1 LGFSPGGQ
9 LDYLSMIKN
18 KQTLVSA
25 LIVAMALGTAWA
37 VRGKFGH
44 EQGAAW
50 AGAVG
55 AISVILVAKRS
66 DWYHKVFKIALAG
79 AFGWGLSGMIS
90 YGQIV
95 GYGRAS
101 DFLNAYYGL
110 LMLFVLGVLYG
121 FLGGGLF
128 GLALADSKTFKVTW
142 ASLVSEMLA
151 FGLLTYGLL
160 INQLEWF
167 MTPPRSELWAAC
179 LGGCVALA
187 WYIVRNKQ
195 YAVLSVALWSALGA
209 GMGFAFG
216 NFLQVVGAGSSLK
229 INFWNVM
236 EYSIG
241 FFGGLGMAYG
251 TLTSS
256 WPTSNQPS
264 RKSNLVPIIFT
275 IIFIPFVLWDQSFEA
290 EKLKFLKDLQGT
302 ESTIFLFQVLALISI
317 AICAVII
324 VTKYYRAAYTYV
336 DVKTI
341 FLLYL
346 GVYTFLSFLLT
357 GIYIHPVE
365 QYLYLANIAF
375 ILLLL
380 PSVRDNF
387 EIKEES
393 PDKWLITSVCS
404 ILIIALLA
412 VVAIYSHGEIHGSNL
427 RFE

>member
-1 LGFSPGGQ
+1 
-9 LDYLSMIKN
+9 MIKN
-18 KQTLVSA
+18 KQTFISA
-25 LIVAMALGTAWA
+25 LLVAMALGTAWA
-37 VRGKFGH
+37 IRGKFGH

-55 AISVILVAKRS
+55 AISVIMVAKRT
-66 DWYHKVFKIALAG
+66 DWYNKVFKIALAA

-110 LMLFVLGVLYG
+110 LMLFVIGVLYG

-128 GLALADSKTFKVTW
+128 GLALADSKAFKVKW
-142 ASLVSEMLA
+142 ASLIAEMLA
-151 FGLLTYGLL
+151 FALLAYGLL
-160 INQLEWF
+160 INQLEWL

-179 LGGCVALA
+179 LGACIALA
-187 WYIVRNKQ
+187 WHIIRNKQ
-195 YAVLSVALWSALGA
+195 EGVMRVAVWSAIGA

-216 NFLQVVGAGSSLK
+216 NFLQVLGAGSPLK

-256 WPTSNQPS
+256 WAQADEQPS
-264 RKSNLVPIIFT
+264 KKTNLVPILFT
-275 IIFIPFVLWDQSFEA
+275 IVFIPFVLWDQSFSA
-290 EKLKFLKDLQGT
+290 EKLKFLLGLGGT
-302 ESTIFLFQVLALISI
+302 ESTVFLFQLLAMISI
-317 AICAVII
+317 VICMV
-324 VTKYYRAAYTYV
+324 VVFMKYYRSIYTYS
-336 DVKTI
+336 DVKCI

-346 GVYTFLSFLLT
+346 GVYMFLSFLLT
-357 GIYIHPVE
+357 GIYVHPIE
-365 QYLYLANIAF
+365 QYLYIVNVAVIF
-375 ILLLL
+375 LLL

-387 EIKEES
+387 EVRAES
-393 PDKWLITSVCS
+393 PRKWLIASVGS
-404 ILIIALLA
+404 ILFIALFA
-412 VVAIYSHGEIHGSNL
+412 IVAISSHGVIHGSNL

>member
-1 LGFSPGGQ
+1 
-9 LDYLSMIKN
+9 MKKN
-18 KQTLVSA
+18 KQIFVST
-25 LIVAMALGTAWA
+25 LIVAMAFGTAWA
-37 VRGKFGH
+37 IRGKFGH

-66 DWYHKVFKIALAG
+66 DWYNKVFKIALAA

-110 LMLFVLGVLYG
+110 LMLFVIGILYG

-128 GLALADSKTFKVTW
+128 GLALADSKTFKVKW
-142 ASLVSEMLA
+142 ASLIAEMLA
-151 FGLLTYGLL
+151 FALLAYGLL
-160 INQLEWF
+160 INQLEWL

-179 LGGCVALA
+179 LGACIALA
-187 WYIVRNKQ
+187 WYVVRNKQ
-195 YAVLSVALWSALGA
+195 KGVLSVAVWSAIGA

-216 NFLQVVGAGSSLK
+216 NFLQVLGAGSPLK

-256 WPTSNQPS
+256 WPAGDEQPS
-264 RKSNLVPIIFT
+264 GKHNLVPILLT
-275 IIFIPFVLWDQSFEA
+275 VVFIPFVLWDQSFSA
-290 EKLKFLKDLQGT
+290 EKLKFLLELGGS
-302 ESTIFLFQVLALISI
+302 ESTVFLFQLLAII
-317 AICAVII
+317 AIIVCVVVVII
-324 VTKYYRAAYTYV
+324 RYYQSTFTYA
-336 DVKTI
+336 DVKSI

-346 GVYTFLSFLLT
+346 GVYMFLSFLLT
-357 GIYIHPVE
+357 GIYVHPIE
-365 QYLYLANIAF
+365 QYLYIVNVAI

-387 EIKEES
+387 EVREES
-393 PDKWLITSVCS
+393 PRRWLIASVGS
-404 ILIIALLA
+404 ILLIVLFAIA
-412 VVAIYSHGEIHGSNL
+412 AISSHGVIHGSNL